1 MGAIIVISY
10 LVICLVFGA
19 LMTTVV
25 SMFRNVSSSDNFMS
39 WKWILGFAIFAAVG
53 PYAFMEGLT
62 RKYDHVFDQ
71 PVTQML
77 QTIKLKG
84 QLAYYRVT
92 NGDDKRARILAV
104 ANEMTSIRFND
115 RVVIEINFVKD
126 AKNKWVVQDYE
137 VLSSFERQKDV
148 VVLPPMF

>member
-10 LVICLVFGA
+10 LVLCLVFGSI
-19 LMTTVV
+19 MTTVV
-25 SMFRNVSSSDNFMS
+25 AMFRNVSSTDNFMS
-39 WKWILGFAIFAAVG
+39 WRWILGFAIAAAVG
-53 PYAFMEGLT
+53 PYLYMEALT
-62 RKYDHVFDQ
+62 RKYDHAFDQ
-71 PVTQML
+71 PVTSML

-84 QLAYYRVT
+84 ELAYYRVT
-92 NGDDKRARILAV
+92 NGDDHHARVLAV

-126 AKNKWVVQDYE
+126 TKNKWAIQDYE